1 MQRLRL
7 LATSLLASACVLPTV
22 AQALNPQT
30 LSTPQSFTTNSLP
43 SITTGSP
50 LLAAKPGSFHF
61 DSSRDSSALTLDSN
75 APALHADTQVLVAR
89 VQPQDQKLLAQLKS
103 QESLL
108 AQTTTSCYTLRVYG
122 FTPQDLKSPHPHSS
136 HETDCT
142 PASRSHLKA
151 VQLPAT
157 VNPK

>member
-89 VQPQDQKLLAQLKS
+89 VQPQDPQLKS